1 MFARLNID
9 SRYAQE
15 GRNMSSAT
23 TLLRPPLTA
32 LRQLRG
38 FFTDRTEQ
46 RGLEDEL
53 AIYTSEKDLTEIGAI
68 LDRYSD
74 TETGDIRRILGA
86 RI

>member
-1 MFARLNID
+1 
-9 SRYAQE
+9 
-15 GRNMSSAT
+15 MSSAT
-23 TLLRPPLTA
+23 KLFRPPLTA

-38 FFTDRTEQ
+38 FFADRTELP
-46 RGLEDEL
+46 GLEEEL
-53 AIYTSEKDLTEIGAI
+53 ANYTSEKDLAEIGAI

>member
-1 MFARLNID
+1 
-9 SRYAQE
+9 
-15 GRNMSSAT
+15 MSSAIT
-23 TLLRPPLTA
+23 PLLLRPPLSA

-53 AIYTSEKDLTEIGAI
+53 AVYTSEKDLTDIGAI

-86 RI
+86 RTTNAAAS